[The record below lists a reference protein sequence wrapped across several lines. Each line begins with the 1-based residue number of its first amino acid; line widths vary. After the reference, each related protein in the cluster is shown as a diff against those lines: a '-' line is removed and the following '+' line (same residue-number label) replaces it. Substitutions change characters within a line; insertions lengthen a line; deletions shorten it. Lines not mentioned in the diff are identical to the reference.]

1 MAAKVLGKQW
11 QGLDDDVRELWRAK
25 ARERKAEHLK
35 MYPGYQY
42 TPRKQGEKKHRAT
55 RKDTKA
61 GGDEG
66 QYEKLQFITQ
76 ESDLYMCSEYDSGD
90 GADDMEMIGTKVDE
104 GLRCF
109 HMDGEGD
116 IAMVLP
122 AANTVNITKMVDA
135 HNKRAELE
143 DGTAEYNA
151 TEENEVW
158 DSIPP
163 HVQND
168 TSFFEALIDWDG
180 IAEDFQLVQQASG
193 EDLAGLREL
202 ETGNPYLSLSDEDQR
217 ALFEAELERTLK
229 FFD

>member
-1 MAAKVLGKQW
+1 MAAKVIGKQW
-11 QGLDDDVRELWRAK
+11 QDENDEVRELWKAK

-35 MYPGYQY
+35 KYPGYQY

-61 GGDEG
+61 GGNDE
-66 QYEKLQFITQ
+66 QYEKLPFHNQ
-76 ESDLYMCSEYDSGD
+76 ESDVYMCSDYDSGD
-90 GADDMEMIGTKVDE
+90 GGDDTEMIGTNFDE
-104 GLRCF
+104 GLRRI

-122 AANTVNITKMVDA
+122 AANNVNVTKMVDA
-135 HNKRAELE
+135 QKKRAEQE
-143 DGTAEYNA
+143 EGTAEYNA
-151 TEENEVW
+151 TEEDEVW

-168 TSFFEALIDWDG
+168 TSFFESLIDWNG
-180 IAEDFQLVQQASG
+180 IAEDFQLIQAASG
-193 EDLAGLREL
+193 EDLAGLRDLEL
-202 ETGNPYLSLSDEDQR
+202 SNPYLSLSDEDQR
-217 ALFEAELERTLK
+217 ALFEAELERILK